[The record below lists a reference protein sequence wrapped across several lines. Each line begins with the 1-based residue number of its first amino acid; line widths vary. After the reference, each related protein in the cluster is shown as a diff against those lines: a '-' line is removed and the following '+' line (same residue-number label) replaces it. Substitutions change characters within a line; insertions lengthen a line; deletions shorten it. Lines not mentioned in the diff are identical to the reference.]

1 MTGPWMNG
9 RREDGPVDIRERGDE
24 DTVALETLA
33 RVVYETDGYPIYLP
47 TDLREFLVGPVA
59 HGAWV
64 AEEDGNLLGHVAL
77 HHRSWEGVME
87 LACKTTGLPGEG
99 LAVVAR
105 LLVSPAARRRGI
117 GRALLETAVRKA
129 LDLGL
134 CPILDVAVR
143 YEAAN
148 LLYRAA
154 GWRSL
159 GTVGFPMPDGTT
171 VDEYVYLGPMSP

>member
-1 MTGPWMNG
+1 M
-9 RREDGPVDIRERGDE
+9 DIRERVDE
-24 DTVALETLA
+24 DILALETLT

-47 TDLREFLVGPVA
+47 TDLRHFLVHPGA

-64 AEEDGNLLGHVAL
+64 VQEHGNLLGHVAL

-87 LACKTTGLPGEG
+87 LACRSTGLADED

-117 GRALLETAVRKA
+117 GRALLETAANRA

-148 LLYRAA
+148 LLYHAE

-171 VDEYVYLGPMSP
+171 VDEYVYLSPMYLRTLGRQRDPGVAT